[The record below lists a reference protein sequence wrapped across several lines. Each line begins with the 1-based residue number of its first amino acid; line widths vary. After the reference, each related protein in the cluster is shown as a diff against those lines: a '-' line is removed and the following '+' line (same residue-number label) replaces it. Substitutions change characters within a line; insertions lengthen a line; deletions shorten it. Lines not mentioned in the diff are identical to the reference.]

1 MTLPVA
7 LDTNLLVRLLTGDE
21 PEQAGRVA
29 DLIDARSATC
39 IWSRKNWC
47 ARRWP
52 GIARVWTS
60 PMPWISDQRC
70 NPSESEPVPHPGASG
85 NPAGTRGFVVRRCPP
100 SRASPTKGRRCHT
113 SGVGLR
119 AD

>member
-21 PEQAGRVA
+21 PEQAGH
-29 DLIDARSATC
+29 
-39 IWSRKNWC
+39 
-47 ARRWP
+47 
-52 GIARVWTS
+52 
-60 PMPWISDQRC
+60 PWISGQRC
-70 NPSESEPVPHPGASG
+70 NPSESEPVPHPGASA
-85 NPAGTRGFVVRRCPP
+85 NPAGTLSFLVRRCPP
-100 SRASPTKGRRCHT
+100 SRASPTMGRRCHT